1 MQMKHISYALR
12 RFQPDVLVGQQLT
25 MGPLLVGELRRIPVA
40 LLGLFVYLWL
50 GSDPI
55 PGQVLSNRQG
65 LQAWRHQDM
74 LKYYNEA
81 RKRLGIAPRSA
92 NAAETPLLGDLFMLR
107 SIPAFEKG
115 LDDLPKKVHLVGDCL
130 WEEQHNDPEL
140 DAWLNAA
147 VGEGC
152 PIIYVQHGRTFDK
165 PGFWAN
171 LVEGLAGTNMR
182 VAVSSSRM
190 DCSIGN
196 VPSNFFVRPFLPQG
210 RVLRVASAL
219 VTTANTTAVLGA
231 LTAGVPGLLVP
242 AGGEE
247 PDVAEQCENAGV
259 ARVLAI
265 EMASP
270 ARLGSELRQLLED
283 ENTKNAARRISAKF
297 AQLDSFNITAD
308 LLERLAQAKAP
319 VLRSEQKY
327 VLESAI

>member
-1 MQMKHISYALR
+1 
-12 RFQPDVLVGQQLT
+12 
-25 MGPLLVGELRRIPVA
+25 
-40 LLGLFVYLWL
+40 
-50 GSDPI
+50 
-55 PGQVLSNRQG
+55 
-65 LQAWRHQDM
+65 
-74 LKYYNEA
+74 
-81 RKRLGIAPRSA
+81 
-92 NAAETPLLGDLFMLR
+92 
-107 SIPAFEKG
+107 
-115 LDDLPKKVHLVGDCL
+115 
-130 WEEQHNDPEL
+130 
-140 DAWLNAA
+140 
-147 VGEGC
+147 
-152 PIIYVQHGRTFDK
+152 
-165 PGFWAN
+165 
-171 LVEGLAGTNMR
+171 
-182 VAVSSSRM
+182 M